1 MREILNQENKQYAE
15 ACLKQVLD
23 IGLNFKLNNNF
34 KAKKYMGQ
42 NFDKLLD
49 IPYDGVELK
58 KLLKN
63 FENEILPYCSN
74 FANENLWDF
83 QMLVIQ

>member
-34 KAKKYMGQ
+34 KAKNTWVK
-42 NFDKLLD
+42 
-49 IPYDGVELK
+49 
-58 KLLKN
+58 
-63 FENEILPYCSN
+63 ILINY
-74 FANENLWDF
+74 
-83 QMLVIQ
+83 